1 MSRTEHETPPHV
13 QDVPG
18 VWDTTRQ
25 HPDPSSED
33 VEQRHALAAFVKVA
47 LAVQARAVAQAAP
60 EIRVARVE
68 AARRALHDG
77 SLMLHGQSLA
87 ERLLQAGRAEIRHA

>member
-1 MSRTEHETPPHV
+1 MSRTEHNTPPHA

-25 HPDPSSED
+25 YPDPSSED
-33 VEQRHALAAFVKVA
+33 GAQRPALAAFVKVA

-77 SLMLHGQSLA
+77 SLTLHGQALA
-87 ERLLQAGRAEIRHA
+87 ERLLQAGRAESRHA